1 MGSITNRTIAMA
13 EADGVPVDWRGAVR
27 IVSPTT
33 EYGTHLGEYVVDAV
47 TFDADDLAALIRI
60 VYANGDHLPNVRNA
74 DGSPIPSPLV
84 THGVRPSTIT
94 AEEVHRLAGGEYRAR
109 VVTAYDDWPSDD
121 FGPCEGSAVSMATFG
136 ERGRDRYH
144 HVIGSWEF
152 DGVAVDAEGATL
164 TAAKIRAIAEPYN
177 IGQGS
182 LYRAYRALTYSGAR
196 GIHTVGSF
204 DGSQAHLS
212 YVHHERGTREH
223 ELAYHDALAWVPAE
237 VIAEHYPAGPLD
249 YSPATGWVDEN
260 GLSAEAEV
268 ERWCADL
275 VDGELEVMDDRVRGQ
290 VYVVSVEDAV
300 VTEADTDDDP
310 DWEHLDSCGGYIGD
324 DADPTVYNSG
334 AFYLLVEA
342 VVNSLAKGAELAA
355 KLANQAERHAEWRE
369 ATDPREYALAR
380 EILGH
385 QLPYI
390 FTDADL
396 DAALD
401 RRGLRLIFTHDGR
414 PAVMSADEN

>member
-1 MGSITNRTIAMA
+1 MSTFTDHVVNLAA
-13 EADGVPVDWRGAVR
+13 ERGVPVDFGGRVTN
-27 IVSPTT
+27 VSPTYNY
-33 EYGTHLGEYVVDAV
+33 EHDFGPYGAMVH
-47 TFDADDLAALIRI
+47 TFDADDLATLVRI
-60 VYANGDHLPNVRNA
+60 VYSDGDHLPSVRNA
-74 DGSPIPSPLV
+74 DGSTIPSPLV
-84 THGVRPSTIT
+84 AHGVRPSTIT
-94 AEEVHRLAGGEYRAR
+94 GDEIRRLAGGEYMAR
-109 VVTAYDDWPSDD
+109 VVAEVDEYLDD
-121 FGPCEGSAVSMATFG
+121 FGPGEGMAVSMATFG
-136 ERGRDRYH
+136 R
-144 HVIGSWEF
+144 HVSGTWEYTE
-152 DGVAVDAEGATL
+152 VRVDAEGATL
-164 TAAKIRAIAEPYN
+164 TADEVVGIYAEGGIYA
-177 IGQGS
+177 
-182 LYRAYRALTYSGAR
+182 AYRALTYSGAR

-237 VIAEHYPAGPLD
+237 FIAEYCPAGPLD

-275 VDGELEVMDDRVRGQ
+275 VAGQLETMDEVVRGE
-290 VYVVSVEDAV
+290 VYVVNVEDAV
-300 VTEADTDDDP
+300 VTEADDPDDP

-324 DADPTVYNSG
+324 DADPTVYTSG
-334 AFYLLVEA
+334 AFYMLVEA
-342 VVNSLAKGAELAA
+342 VVTSLAKGAELAA
-355 KLANQAERHAEWRE
+355 KLADQAARHAEWRE

-385 QLPYI
+385 RLPYV
-390 FTDADL
+390 FSDEDL

-414 PAVMSADEN
+414 PAVVTTDEK